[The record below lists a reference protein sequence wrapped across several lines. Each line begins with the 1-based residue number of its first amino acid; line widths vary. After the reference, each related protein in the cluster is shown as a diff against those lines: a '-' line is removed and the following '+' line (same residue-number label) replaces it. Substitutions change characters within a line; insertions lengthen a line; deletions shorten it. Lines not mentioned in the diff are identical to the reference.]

1 MSTAQILIVDDDAA
15 MRETLAVLARKLG
28 YESIA
33 AANVESATKILG
45 ERQVDVIIT
54 DLRMPGGSGMD
65 LLRHVR
71 EHEPEIPVIL
81 LTGFGTVEG
90 AVTAIQ
96 DGAFDYLTK
105 PIDIGEVKL
114 RIARALESRRM
125 NSENA
130 YLREE
135 AASGSGIEGLIGE
148 SPALAKVVDLIRKV
162 SASDA
167 SVLIT
172 GETGTGKEVVARAIH
187 NRSERRDRLFVPVN
201 LSAIPSELV
210 ESELFGHVRG
220 AFTGAMREREGKFEV
235 ASGGTLFLDEIGD
248 APIALQPKLL
258 RALQDR
264 LIERV
269 GANQTRQVDV
279 RLISAT
285 NRNLTAL
292 MESETFRPDLYYR
305 LRVIEIE
312 MPPLRARREDIK
324 FLAAHFLRRAPS
336 GNAEQGARIT
346 RRALAYLEDYHWPG
360 NVRELE
366 NAIERA
372 LVLSGG
378 ELVDVEHFDLGVKPP
393 TSSGDADAP
402 TLRLDEALDRIEKD
416 TILRAL
422 EESDDVKARAARILG
437 VSERTLWYKLRKH
450 GLS

>member
-1 MSTAQILIVDDDAA
+1 MSSATILIVDDDAA
-15 MRETLAVLARKLG
+15 MRETLSVLARKLG
-28 YESIA
+28 YASLTVA
-33 AANVESATKILG
+33 SVELAIKALETEHI
-45 ERQVDVIIT
+45 DVIVT

-71 EHEPEIPVIL
+71 EYHAATPVIL

-105 PIDIGEVKL
+105 PIDVGEVEL
-114 RIARALESRRM
+114 RLRRALETRRL
-125 NSENA
+125 NSENE
-130 YLREE
+130 YLRE
-135 AASGSGIEGLIGE
+135 AAESVSAIDGLIGE
-148 SPALAKVVDLIRKV
+148 SEALSKVIDLIRKV

-201 LSAIPSELV
+201 LSAIPGELV

-220 AFTGAMREREGKFEV
+220 AFTGALREREGKFEN
-235 ASGGTLFLDEIGD
+235 AAGGTLFLDEIGD
-248 APIALQPKLL
+248 SPMALQPKLL
-258 RALQDR
+258 RALQER

-269 GANQTRQVDV
+269 GSNQSPER
-279 RLISAT
+279 
-285 NRNLTAL
+285 
-292 MESETFRPDLYYR
+292 FRPDLYYR
-305 LRVIEIE
+305 LKVIEIE
-312 MPPLRARREDIK
+312 MPPLRRRREDIK
-324 FLAAHFLRRAPS
+324 YLAAYFLRRADS
-336 GNAEQGARIT
+336 GDAESGAQIT
-346 RRALAYLEDYHWPG
+346 QRALNHLEDYDWPG

-372 LVLSGG
+372 LVLSSG
-378 ELVDVEHFDLGVKPP
+378 ETVVDVEHFDLGVKAIDVEADSGQ
-393 TSSGDADAP
+393 TS
-402 TLRLDEALDRIEKD
+402 TLRLDEALDRIEKQ
-416 TILRAL
+416 TITRAL
-422 EESDDVKARAARILG
+422 AESGDVKTRAARILG

>member
-1 MSTAQILIVDDDAA
+1 VELAIKAL
-15 MRETLAVLARKLG
+15 ET
-28 YESIA
+28 EHI
-33 AANVESATKILG
+33 
-45 ERQVDVIIT
+45 DVIVT

-71 EHEPEIPVIL
+71 EYHAATPVIL

-105 PIDIGEVKL
+105 PIDVGEVEL
-114 RIARALESRRM
+114 RLRRALETRRL
-125 NSENA
+125 NSENE
-130 YLREE
+130 YLRE
-135 AASGSGIEGLIGE
+135 AAESVSAIDGLIGE
-148 SPALAKVVDLIRKV
+148 SEALSKVIDLIRKV

-201 LSAIPSELV
+201 LSAIPGELV

-220 AFTGAMREREGKFEV
+220 AFTGALREREGKFEN
-235 ASGGTLFLDEIGD
+235 AAGGTLFLDEIGD
-248 APIALQPKLL
+248 SPMALQPKLL
-258 RALQDR
+258 RALQER

-269 GANQTRQVDV
+269 GSNQSRPVDV

-285 NRNLTAL
+285 NRDLVAL
-292 MESETFRPDLYYR
+292 METERFRPDLYYR
-305 LRVIEIE
+305 LKVIEIE
-312 MPPLRARREDIK
+312 MPPLRRRREDIK
-324 FLAAHFLRRAPS
+324 YLAAYFLRRADS
-336 GNAEQGARIT
+336 GDAESGAQIT
-346 RRALAYLEDYHWPG
+346 QRALNHLEDYDWPG

-372 LVLSGG
+372 LVLSSG
-378 ELVDVEHFDLGVKPP
+378 ETVVDVEHFDLGVKAIDVEADSGQ
-393 TSSGDADAP
+393 TS
-402 TLRLDEALDRIEKD
+402 TLRLDEALDRIEKQ
-416 TILRAL
+416 TITRAL
-422 EESDDVKARAARILG
+422 AESGDVKTRAARILG